1 MLLLFLIA
9 LALGPA
15 GRGPAPDGGAPRP
28 RNDFTNYLAI
38 AAAYGSASHAAALRE
53 IREWRPREIDAA
65 VDDLRRR
72 ARKLRAA
79 PSAPEDI
86 AFATVEAAVLMHAEA
101 GLLALQS
108 LSLAEAE
115 VHLRA
120 STALFEWSRG
130 AATEARNLAEMR
142 RLAFKKGSLREPK
155 PDPEI
160 VEPEPE
166 PEIVERVVRQDYYV
180 ALAAAALAIGFPP
193 TALPFAEKAR
203 LAAPLDP
210 EVQLVFA
217 CVAES
222 LAQEQLLRHRESEA
236 ARLRDEADRAL
247 RDALALDPGL
257 DEARVHLG
265 RLLLVRGRLV
275 EAEPVLEP
283 VERRSSDA
291 RQRYLARLFLGR
303 LAQQRARPDE
313 AAGFYGRALEVWP
326 DSQAARLALSSS
338 LEVAAGPAA
347 ARPLVAASL
356 AESGRLDRAADPWW
370 LYLFGPPGVAKSAL
384 NRVWRKALDR

>member
-1 MLLLFLIA
+1 MLLLFLIT
-9 LALGPA
+9 LANGPA
-15 GRGPAPDGGAPRP
+15 GHGPAPVGGAPRP
-28 RNDFTNYLAI
+28 RYDFANYLAI
-38 AAAYGSASHAAALRE
+38 AAAYGSTNHAAALRE
-53 IREWRPREIDAA
+53 IRQWRPDEVDAA

-72 ARKLRAA
+72 ARKLRPV

-101 GLLALQS
+101 GLLALQT

-120 STALFEWSRG
+120 STTLFEWSHG
-130 AATEARNLAEMR
+130 AATEARNLAETR
-142 RLAFKKGSLREPK
+142 RVAFKKRDASDDDVGPERREPK
-155 PDPEI
+155 
-160 VEPEPE
+160 PE
-166 PEIVERVVRQDYYV
+166 PEIVERVVRKDYYL

-210 EVQLVFA
+210 EVQLVFG
-217 CVAES
+217 CTAES

-236 ARLRDEADRAL
+236 ARLRDEAARAL
-247 RDALALDPGL
+247 RDALVLDPGL
-257 DEARVHLG
+257 DEARLHLG

-275 EAEPVLEP
+275 EAEPVLELL
-283 VERRSSDA
+283 ERQSGDA

-313 AAGFYGRALEVWP
+313 AAGLYRRALEIWP
-326 DSQAARLALSSS
+326 DSQAARLALSHS

-384 NRVWRKALDR
+384 DRVWTKALDR